1 MKKIVGVLA
10 VVAVLFCGL
19 WVHEIFDKS
28 DTEKLCQMYA
38 SESCSA
44 FKIHDMLKEQN
55 KGSSAEFANYW
66 SAVSK
71 FYAFSETLR
80 LIVGAETDLYK
91 NCDTFYQY
99 MLLDSENVLSHTNE
113 LLAAMNRLSKNYR
126 DTEGHKI
133 IADLNDLLQDG
144 TYPK

>member
-1 MKKIVGVLA
+1 MKKTVGVLA

-28 DTEKLCQMYA
+28 DTEKLCQVYA
-38 SESCSA
+38 KETRAA
-44 FKIHDMLKEQN
+44 FEQHEMLKEQN

-66 SAVSK
+66 SAVSR

-80 LIVGAETDLYK
+80 LLVGTEDDLYK
-91 NCDTFYQY
+91 NCHSLYNH
-99 MLLDSENVLSHTNE
+99 MLLNSENVLLHTNE
-113 LLAAMNRLSKNYR
+113 LLAAMSVLSKNYTG
-126 DTEGHKI
+126 DEGHKI
-133 IADLNDLLQDG
+133 ISDLNYLFQEG